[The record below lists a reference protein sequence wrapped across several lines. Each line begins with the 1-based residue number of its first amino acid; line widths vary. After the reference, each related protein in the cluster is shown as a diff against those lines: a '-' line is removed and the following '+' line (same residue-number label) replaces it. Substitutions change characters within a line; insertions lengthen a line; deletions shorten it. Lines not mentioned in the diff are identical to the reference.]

1 VDVDVDVSSRWSW
14 GVSQF
19 WSELGLQMDG
29 VGDWVRNGDGD
40 GELATTLPPA
50 AQLLLFLLAAAA
62 RRLAAAD
69 VRCYCCCFI
78 NVRVLKGFCV

>member
-1 VDVDVDVSSRWSW
+1 MDVDVSSRWSW

-29 VGDWVRNGDGD
+29 V
-40 GELATTLPPA
+40 